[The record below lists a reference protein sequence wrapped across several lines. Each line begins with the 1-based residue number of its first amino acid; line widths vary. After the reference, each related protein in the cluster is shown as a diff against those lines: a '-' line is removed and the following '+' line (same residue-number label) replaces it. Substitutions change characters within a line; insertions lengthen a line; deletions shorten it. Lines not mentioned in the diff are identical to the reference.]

1 MMPSEFWEV
10 TIDEVE
16 AVIRGKVDDWR
27 YARRNAHLIHVSMV
41 GSDKAVSITG
51 ALPLP
56 YDEEIKDDTVGPDDL
71 EEFYKN
77 AARFSDIDWSKKTPI

>member
-1 MMPSEFWEV
+1 MPYDLYDC
-10 TIDEVE
+10 TMPEVE

-41 GSDKAVSITG
+41 GSDKAIDMKS